1 MRLPFELQVV
11 GLPYEQMLRVTI
23 KLMKDIHLLRI
34 WCILDDSHK
43 NFIKMFM
50 DDL

>member
-1 MRLPFELQVV
+1 MRLSSKLQAIS
-11 GLPYEQMLRVTI
+11 LPYEQMLRVTI
-23 KLMKDIHLLRI
+23 KLVKDTDLLRI
-34 WCILDDSHK
+34 WCTLDDSHK